1 VPHGWPIPAA
11 APAHGRN
18 PALQDGR
25 GGAAC
30 ADIMVAAAQANR
42 LIAQLPEEACRPWA
56 DHLEA
61 VDLRLGEVLH
71 EPGCRVGH
79 VYFPATGIVSLVH
92 VLESGAVAEIAA
104 VGNEGLVG
112 ISAFMG
118 GNSTPNQSVVRTAG
132 RGFRLPAAAL
142 VESFQHGGP
151 VAQLLLRYTQA
162 LMTQMSQTAVCNR
175 HHSLDQQ
182 LCRLL
187 LFSLDRQ
194 NTLELWMT
202 QELIANMLG
211 VRREGVTEAALTL
224 QKAGLIRYARGRIT
238 VMDRG
243 AMERRS
249 CECYAVVTAEYKR
262 LLPGK
267 AVPTA

>member
-1 VPHGWPIPAA
+1 MPTVWPPHA
-11 APAHGRN
+11 APEHGRRTTV
-18 PALQDGR
+18 QGGR
-25 GGAAC
+25 GGAGYAVS
-30 ADIMVAAAQANR
+30 VAAATQANR
-42 LIAQLPEEACRPWA
+42 LLAQFPEEACRPWA
-56 DHLEA
+56 DHLET
-61 VDLRLGEVLH
+61 VDMRLGDVLH
-71 EPGCRVGH
+71 EPGCRVSH

-92 VLESGAVAEIAA
+92 VLENGALAEIAA

-118 GNSTPNQSVVRTAG
+118 GNSTPNQSVVRAAG
-132 RGFRLPAAAL
+132 RGLRLPVAVL
-142 VESFQHGGP
+142 VHAFERGGP

-194 NTLELWMT
+194 HTLELWMT

-211 VRREGVTEAALTL
+211 VRREGVTAAAGKL
-224 QKAGLIRYARGRIT
+224 QKLGVISYQRGQIT
-238 VMDRG
+238 VLDRPRLE
-243 AMERRS
+243 ALC
-249 CECYAVVTAEYKR
+249 CECYAVVKKETDR
-262 LLPGK
+262 LLPHLRD
-267 AVPTA
+267 